1 MNRRSFLSLVS
12 VSALAGYGLHKY
24 YTARDIDEDIS
35 NAAVDS
41 LNENSS
47 LVKVTNFDSTFSDDV
62 LLEKNRMSTLIL
74 LHKKLKYLQ
83 SYVGYA
89 NFSILSFTDLFRYA
103 KNSSKIEAFTH
114 QELELVDD
122 LFNINAK
129 EYGFLGERVNYKLN
143 ERIERK
149 ILTKVP
155 ASGQYVYKGQSLDT
169 YKRLK
174 ADIGEDMILTSGVR
188 SIAKQIYLFVNKAVE
203 VNGNLSRASR
213 SLAPPGHSY
222 HAIGDFDVGK
232 KGLGE
237 LNFTKEFANTS
248 VYEQIRTIKY
258 INIRYHETNTLGVRY
273 EPWHIKV
280 V

>member
-1 MNRRSFLSLVS
+1 MNRRSFLSLAT
-12 VSALAGYGLHKY
+12 VSALASYGLHKY
-24 YTARDIDEDIS
+24 YTTDNIDEDIS

-47 LVKVTNFDSTFSDDV
+47 LLKVKKFDSTFSQDV
-62 LLEKNRMSTLIL
+62 LLEQNRMSTLL
-74 LHKKLKYLQ
+74 SLHKKLKYLQ

-89 NFSILSFTDLFRYA
+89 NFSILGVSDLVRYSN
-103 KNSSKIEAFTH
+103 NSSKIETFTP

-122 LFNINAK
+122 LFNVNAK

-149 ILTKVP
+149 VLTKV
-155 ASGQYVYKGQSLDT
+155 AATGQYVYKGHSLDT

-174 ADIGEDMILTSGVR
+174 DDVGQELILTSGVR
-188 SIAKQIYLFVNKAVE
+188 GIAKQLYLFVNKAVA
-203 VNGNLSRASR
+203 VQGNLSRASR

-222 HAIGDFDVGK
+222 HAIGDFDVGMR
-232 KGLGE
+232 GLGE
-237 LNFTKEFANTS
+237 LNFTKEFANTT
-248 VYEQIRTIKY
+248 VYEQIRTIEY
-258 INIRYHETNTLGVRY
+258 INIRYHETNALGVRY

>member
-1 MNRRSFLSLVS
+1 MDRRSFLSLVS
-12 VSALAGYGLHKY
+12 VSALAGFSLYEHYTTDKY
-24 YTARDIDEDIS
+24 SDDIS

-41 LNENSS
+41 LDASS
-47 LVKVTNFDSTFSDDV
+47 SIIKVKNFDSTFNEDV
-62 LLEKNRMSTLIL
+62 LLEQNRMPTLYS
-74 LHKKLKYLQ
+74 LHKKLIYLQ

-89 NFSILSFTDLFRYA
+89 NFSIMGFSELLRYA
-103 KNSSKIEAFTH
+103 KNTAHIEAFSQ
-114 QELELVDD
+114 QELELVDE
-122 LFNINAK
+122 LFNVNAR
-129 EYGFLGERVNYKLN
+129 EYGFLGERVNYKLSD
-143 ERIERK
+143 RIERK
-149 ILTKVP
+149 SITKV
-155 ASGQYVYKGQSLDT
+155 AATGQYVYKGESLDT
-169 YKRLK
+169 YNRLK
-174 ADIGEDMILTSGVR
+174 NDIGEKLILTSGVR
-188 SIAKQIYLFVNKAVE
+188 SIAKQVYLFVNKAVE

-222 HAIGDFDVGK
+222 HAIGDFDVGM

-248 VYEQIRTIKY
+248 VYEQIRTMKY